1 MTKKRNVLSSIPHSS
16 NMSSELIA
24 SSTPRRSDEDKCPYS
39 CSTGSYNARA
49 AANLGDDE
57 VVSQFYP
64 DCRSCSAPDPTTG
77 NSCTVRGLCG
87 LGSFLGEE
95 YVEFCGHE
103 NVAALAQ
110 EQEVVAA

>member
-1 MTKKRNVLSSIPHSS
+1 MQRS
-16 NMSSELIA
+16 NTSSELIA
-24 SSTPRRSDEDKCPYS
+24 SLTPNGRDENKCPYS
-39 CSTGSYNARA
+39 CSRGSYNARA
-49 AANLGDDE
+49 AFKVEDDV
-57 VVSQFYP
+57 VVSQLYP

-95 YVEFCGHE
+95 LVEFCGHE

-110 EQEVVAA
+110 EEGAVAE